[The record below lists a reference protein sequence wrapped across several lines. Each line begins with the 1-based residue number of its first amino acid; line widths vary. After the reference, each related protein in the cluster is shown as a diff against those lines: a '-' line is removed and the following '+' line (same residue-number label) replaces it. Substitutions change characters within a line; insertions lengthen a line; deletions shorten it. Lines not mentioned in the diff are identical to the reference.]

1 MIIMLLRRS
10 KRLRINVFFCFIFY
24 VVENG
29 VRRDLDN
36 GMRLQESLRIP
47 I

>member
-1 MIIMLLRRS
+1 ML
-10 KRLRINVFFCFIFY
+10 FFCFIFY

-29 VRRDLDN
+29 VRMELDN
-36 GMRLQESLRIP
+36 GMKLQESLRIP